1 MLGNGKSVVVAC
13 VFILVLGACG
23 DRNSDSPSDTNQ
35 ISEACDLVA
44 NGSCQGAVLG
54 MVSASGRDLTGI
66 DFRKAN
72 LKGANFSGA
81 NLTQA
86 NFYGADVTGANFE
99 NAVLVRAT
107 FDTANMQ
114 GANFQKSRLTG
125 ASVKNAVI
133 DGADFLSSFV
143 TDANFSGSTGN
154 MNLDKAFLCKTTM
167 PNNKIEAATC

>member
-1 MLGNGKSVVVAC
+1 MFGNGKRVFVAGL
-13 VFILVLGACG
+13 FILVLGACG
-23 DRNSDSPSDTNQ
+23 NSSSRSPSDTTQ
-35 ISEACDLVA
+35 LSEACDLIA
-44 NGSCQGAVLG
+44 SGSCQGVSLG
-54 MVSASGRDLTGI
+54 MVNVSGQDLTGI

-81 NLTQA
+81 DLTQA
-86 NFYGADVTGANFE
+86 NFYGADVAGANFE

-114 GANFQKSRLTG
+114 GANFQSARLTG
-125 ASVKNAVI
+125 ASIKNAVI

-167 PNNKIEAATC
+167 PNNKIEEATC